1 MDGDDHGRTT
11 RAALVHVLS
20 SRTGTL
26 GITTGPAL
34 YWLLLLLL
42 APLSFMVAISFVEI
56 NESYEVI
63 WQPTLANYETLFTG
77 TRLTWFS
84 IGGFQLQVTAFEKA
98 LLLSYFIATVTTV
111 LCLLLAFPLAYL
123 LARRDNTTFKVVIFL
138 VLLPFFTMYLVRAYS
153 WFLMFG
159 SEGVINTTLRRLGIV
174 DGSVGLFEYGV
185 PAIIVGL
192 THAYFPYMLLSL
204 YASLDGL
211 DFSLVEAAR
220 DLGASRTETLADH
233 IVPLTLPGIIGGS
246 LFVFVPSVG
255 AFITPRFLGLNKV
268 QMIGQLIEDR
278 IKYGYDIGYGSAASM
293 FIVVSIVVAF
303 ALAFRYVSL
312 DELGGA

>member
-1 MDGDDHGRTT
+1 MASADREETS
-11 RAALVHVLS
+11 RATLVRWLS
-20 SRTGTL
+20 SRNGTL
-26 GITTGPAL
+26 GVTVGPGV
-34 YWLLLLLL
+34 YWLALLLL
-42 APLSFMVAISFVEI
+42 APLTFMVAVSFVEI
-56 NESYEVI
+56 SESYDII
-63 WQPTLANYETLFTG
+63 WRPTLANYETLFAGEGPFWNTP
-77 TRLTWFS
+77 F
-84 IGGFQLQVTAFEKA
+84 FDA

-111 LCLLLAFPLAYL
+111 LCLVLAFPLAYL
-123 LARRDNTTFKVVIFL
+123 LARRSDRTFKIVIFL

-159 SEGVINTTLRRLGIV
+159 PSGVINRTLMTLGIV
-174 DGSVGLFEYGV
+174 SESVGVFDYGV

-211 DFSLVEAAR
+211 DFSLIEAAR
-220 DLGASRTETLADH
+220 DLGASRLDALWDH
-233 IVPLTLPGIIGGS
+233 VIPLTLPGIIGGS

-278 IKYGYDIGYGSAASM
+278 ITFAYDIGYGSAASM
-293 FIVVSIVVAF
+293 FIVVSIVIAF
-303 ALAFRYVSL
+303 VVAFRYVSIE
-312 DELGGA
+312 DLGGA